1 MEGIHVIYDRTQI
14 PSEEKLFIKTVLNE
28 INMLQEK
35 NHRHNTSLVLEFSN
49 LNTKSKVFP
58 INGLISSLKEDK
70 SFLAAIG
77 IAPVLTLKFIKQVE
91 LCGAD
96 IKWTG
101 CEIKSLNE
109 GAILVGMTGTVHN
122 NRADMVSFISAKDV
136 TTEVNQLLIENDE
149 RKVRTRVVSELSN
162 KALMAK
168 ELTSSLSNK
177 RVLYNRHSYLDV
189 PASGITIAIIEKF
202 KDTAEKE
209 VYYEK
214 DFGSSHAKAY
224 NLLYDG
230 DHVSPEDAMRYVMQ
244 EKFNSIVHAP
254 AFIEKTEYGREF
266 LENRKRIKMKETKAE
281 NKEKKPIYQR
291 KASAGALEMDKL
303 LANARRK
310 AMNSTKE

>member
-1 MEGIHVIYDRTQI
+1 MIYDRTQI

-77 IAPVLTLKFIKQVE
+77 IAPVLALKFIKQVE

-122 NRADMVSFISAKDV
+122 RRADMVSFISAKDV
-136 TTEVNQLLIENDE
+136 TTEINQLLIENDE

-162 KALMAK
+162 KVLMVK

-214 DFGSSHAKAY
+214 NFGSSHAKAY
-224 NLLYDG
+224 NLLYDS

-244 EKFNSIVHAP
+244 GKFNSIVQAP
-254 AFIEKTEYGREF
+254 AFIKDTKKGKEF
-266 LENRKRIKMKETKAE
+266 LENRKNIKREESKAE
-281 NKEKKPIYQR
+281 NKEKRPIYQK

-303 LANARRK
+303 LANARRS

>member
-1 MEGIHVIYDRTQI
+1 MIYDRTQI
-14 PSEEKLFIKTVLNE
+14 PGEEKLFIKTVLNE
-28 INMLQEK
+28 INVLQEK
-35 NHRHNTSLVLEFSN
+35 NHKHNTSLVLEFSN

-70 SFLAAIG
+70 SFLAAMG
-77 IAPVLTLKFIKQVE
+77 IAPVLALKFIKQVE

-96 IKWTG
+96 IKWTD

-109 GAILVGMTGTVHN
+109 GAILVGMTGTAHN
-122 NRADMVSFISAKDV
+122 RRADMVSFISAKDV
-136 TTEVNQLLIENDE
+136 TTEINQLLIDKDGE

-162 KALMAK
+162 KVLMAK
-168 ELTSSLSNK
+168 ELTSSLSNR

-189 PASGITIAIIEKF
+189 PASGITIAIIEEF

-214 DFGSSHAKAY
+214 DFGTSHAKGY
-224 NLLYDG
+224 DLLYDS

-244 EKFNSIVHAP
+244 GKFNSIVHAP

-303 LANARRK
+303 LASARRK
-310 AMNSTKE
+310 AMNSAKE

>member
-1 MEGIHVIYDRTQI
+1 MIYDRTQI
-14 PSEEKLFIKTVLNE
+14 PGEEKLFIKTVLNE
-28 INMLQEK
+28 INVLQKK

-91 LCGAD
+91 LCGANVR
-96 IKWTG
+96 WTG

-109 GAILVGMTGTVHN
+109 EAILVGMTGMVHN

-214 DFGSSHAKAY
+214 DFGTSHAKGY
-224 NLLYDG
+224 DLLYDAE
-230 DHVSPEDAMRYVMQ
+230 HVLPEDAMRYVMQ
-244 EKFNSIVHAP
+244 GKFNSIAQAP
-254 AFIEKTEYGREF
+254 AFIKDTKKGKEF
-266 LENRKRIKMKETKAE
+266 LENRKNIKREESKAE
-281 NKEKKPIYQR
+281 NKEKRPIYQK

-303 LANARRK
+303 LANARRS

>member
-1 MEGIHVIYDRTQI
+1 MIYDRTQI
-14 PSEEKLFIKTVLNE
+14 PGEEKLFIKTVLSE
-28 INMLQEK
+28 INTLQEK

-49 LNTKSKVFP
+49 LNKKSKVFP
-58 INGLISSLKEDK
+58 ISGLISSLKEDK
-70 SFLAAIG
+70 SFLAATG
-77 IAPVLTLKFIKQVE
+77 LVPMLASKFIKQAE
-91 LCGAD
+91 LCGPD

-109 GAILVGMTGTVHN
+109 GTILIGMTGTVHN
-122 NRADMVSFISAKDV
+122 HRADMVSFVSVKDV
-136 TTEVNQLLIENDE
+136 TTEVNQLLISKDGE

-162 KALMAK
+162 KALMVK

-189 PASGITIAIIEKF
+189 PASSVTIAIIEKF

-214 DFGSSHAKAY
+214 DFGTSHAKGY
-224 NLLYDG
+224 DLLYDAE
-230 DHVSPEDAMRYVMQ
+230 HVLPEDAMRYVMQ
-244 EKFNSIVHAP
+244 GRFNSIAQAP
-254 AFIEKTEYGREF
+254 AFIKDTKKGKEF
-266 LENRKRIKMKETKAE
+266 LENRKNIKREKSKVE
-281 NKEKKPIYQR
+281 NKEKKPIYQK

-303 LANARRK
+303 LANARRS

>member
-91 LCGAD
+91 LCGANVR
-96 IKWTG
+96 WTG

-214 DFGSSHAKAY
+214 DFGTSHAKGY
-224 NLLYDG
+224 DLLYDAE
-230 DHVSPEDAMRYVMQ
+230 HVLPEDAMRYVMQ
-244 EKFNSIVHAP
+244 GRFNSIAQAP
-254 AFIEKTEYGREF
+254 AFIKDTKKGKEF
-266 LENRKRIKMKETKAE
+266 LENRKNIKREESKAE
-281 NKEKKPIYQR
+281 NKEKRPIYQK

-303 LANARRK
+303 LANARRS

>member
-1 MEGIHVIYDRTQI
+1 MIYDRTQI
-14 PSEEKLFIKTVLNE
+14 PGEEKLFIKTVLNE
-28 INMLQEK
+28 INVLQKK
-35 NHRHNTSLVLEFSN
+35 NHKHNTSLVLEFSN
-49 LNTKSKVFP
+49 LNTRSKVFP

-91 LCGAD
+91 LCGANVR
-96 IKWTG
+96 WTG
-101 CEIKSLNE
+101 CEIKFLNE

-214 DFGSSHAKAY
+214 DFGTSHAKGY
-224 NLLYDG
+224 DLLYDAE
-230 DHVSPEDAMRYVMQ
+230 HVLPEDAMRYVMQ
-244 EKFNSIVHAP
+244 GRFNSIAQAP
-254 AFIEKTEYGREF
+254 AFIKDTKKGKEF
-266 LENRKRIKMKETKAE
+266 LENRKNIKREESKAE
-281 NKEKKPIYQR
+281 NKEKRPIYQK

-303 LANARRK
+303 LANARRS

>member
-1 MEGIHVIYDRTQI
+1 MIYDRTQI
-14 PSEEKLFIKTVLNE
+14 PGEEKLFIKTVLNE
-28 INMLQEK
+28 INMLQKK

-58 INGLISSLKEDK
+58 INGLISSLKKDK
-70 SFLAAIG
+70 SFLAAIR

-91 LCGAD
+91 LCGANVR
-96 IKWTG
+96 WTG

-214 DFGSSHAKAY
+214 DFGTSHAKGY
-224 NLLYDG
+224 DLLYDAE
-230 DHVSPEDAMRYVMQ
+230 HVLPEDAMRYVMQ
-244 EKFNSIVHAP
+244 GRFNSIAQAP
-254 AFIEKTEYGREF
+254 AFIKDTKKGKEF
-266 LENRKRIKMKETKAE
+266 LENRKNIKREESKAE
-281 NKEKKPIYQR
+281 NKEKRPIYQK

-303 LANARRK
+303 LANARRS
-310 AMNSTKE
+310 AMNSTKK

>member
-1 MEGIHVIYDRTQI
+1 MIYDRTQI
-14 PSEEKLFIKTVLNE
+14 PGEEKLFIKTVLNE
-28 INMLQEK
+28 INVLQEK
-35 NHRHNTSLVLEFSN
+35 NHKHNTSLVLEFSN

-70 SFLAAIG
+70 SFLAAMG
-77 IAPVLTLKFIKQVE
+77 IAPVLALKFIKQVE

-122 NRADMVSFISAKDV
+122 RRADMVSFISAKDV

-162 KALMAK
+162 KVLMVK

-214 DFGSSHAKAY
+214 NFGSSHAKAY
-224 NLLYDG
+224 NLLYDS

-244 EKFNSIVHAP
+244 GKFNSIVHAP
-254 AFIEKTEYGREF
+254 VFIEKTEYGREF

-303 LANARRK
+303 LASARRK
-310 AMNSTKE
+310 AMNSAKE

>member
-1 MEGIHVIYDRTQI
+1 MIYDRTQI

-35 NHRHNTSLVLEFSN
+35 NHKHNTSLVLEFSH

-58 INGLISSLKEDK
+58 INGFIHSLRGNKE
-70 SFLAAIG
+70 FLAATG
-77 IAPVLTLKFIKQVE
+77 LTPILASKFIKQAE
-91 LCGAD
+91 LCGSD

-109 GAILVGMTGTVHN
+109 GTILVGMTGVAHN
-122 NRADMVSFISAKDV
+122 HRADMVSFVSAKDV
-136 TTEVNQLLIENDE
+136 TTEVNQLLISKDGE
-149 RKVRTRVVSELSN
+149 RKVRTRVVSELSG
-162 KALMAK
+162 KSLMVK

-177 RVLYNRHSYLDV
+177 RVLYSRHSYLDV
-189 PASGITIAIIEKF
+189 PALGITIAIVEKF

-214 DFGSSHAKAY
+214 SFGTSHAKGY
-224 NLLYDG
+224 DLLYDAE
-230 DHVSPEDAMRYVMQ
+230 HVLPEDAMRYVMQ
-244 EKFNSIVHAP
+244 GRFDSIAKAP
-254 AFIEKTEYGREF
+254 AFIKDTKEGKEF
-266 LENRKRIKMKETKAE
+266 LENRKNIKREESKAE
-281 NKEKKPIYQR
+281 NKEKRPIYQK

-303 LANARRK
+303 LANARRS